1 MSSTPQH
8 SPFERAERALF
19 HEYGV
24 GYENRRVHLAHP
36 ALGVRVLEA
45 GDGTPVVIVHGSGM
59 SASTWAPLLAALDGR
74 RAYCVDLPGFGLSEP
89 YDYRGRLLREHA
101 VVQMTSLLDALGL
114 DRAPVVGTSLGAMW
128 ALCLA
133 LDRPERVSAVV
144 GLGVPAVAFA
154 GMRGDPFFR
163 AMTTP
168 GVRSV
173 VRRVPAP
180 RDAAATRKAM
190 AKVLGPGALERTP
203 DTFFEVVREGMRVP
217 GWKWAMSSHL
227 NLAMRRG
234 TARPEN
240 VLSDE
245 ELRSI
250 EVPVQ
255 MIFGD
260 ADVYGAPEIGERAVA
275 HMPDARLEVIP
286 GGHAPFLDDPE
297 RCAALIERISAT
309 SSISR

>member
-1 MSSTPQH
+1 MSSTPQQ

-19 HEYGV
+19 REYG
-24 GYENRRVHLAHP
+24 GSYENRRVHLADP
-36 ALGVRVLEA
+36 DLGVRILEA
-45 GDGTPVVIVHGSGM
+45 GDGEPLVVVHGSGM
-59 SASTWAPLLAALDGR
+59 SASTWAPLLAQLRRHRAL
-74 RAYCVDLPGFGLSEP
+74 CVDLPGFGLSEP
-89 YDYRGRLLREHA
+89 YDYRGRSLREHA
-101 VVQMTSLLDALGL
+101 VAQMTSLLDALGL

-168 GVRSV
+168 GVRSL
-173 VRRVPAP
+173 VRRAPAP

-190 AKVLGPGALERTP
+190 AKVLGPRALERTP
-203 DTFFEVVREGMRVP
+203 DTFFEVARQGIRMP
-217 GWKWAMSSHL
+217 GWKWAMASHL

-245 ELRSI
+245 ELTRI
-250 EVPVQ
+250 AAPVR

-275 HMPDARLEVIP
+275 HMRDGHLEVIQ

-297 RCAALIERISAT
+297 RCAELIERFTAT
-309 SSISR
+309 SSIRR